1 MSQKSITGF
10 WHMPEGHNRILLGPD
25 TGRGIK
31 ENQGEIQREIEKKR
45 ARVFTHTL
53 LVFLIGGSVI

>member
-1 MSQKSITGF
+1 
-10 WHMPEGHNRILLGPD
+10 MPKGHNRILLGPD

-31 ENQGEIQREIEKKR
+31 ENQGEIQKEEKKKER
-45 ARVFTHTL
+45 DEQEFSHTL